1 MNLKHIIP
9 VLMTG
14 MALLFSSCEDGLDI
28 PKHGNMGGQE
38 DFYKTDTDAEQAVAS
53 MYASLNGAYYN
64 WFFVKNLLADDLWTG
79 GGSRGDNPDMERL
92 NEYTFDTDHGMIA
105 GVYSSMY
112 NIIYKAN
119 LIIEKVEPDTPV
131 KAQAVAEAYFF
142 RGWAHFEL
150 ASLWGTAPVVD
161 HLLQPDEYHQPNS
174 TTEELW
180 AQTESDFRTALNS
193 KALISKS
200 DINDVAATIR
210 VTPEVAQAMLG
221 KALLF
226 QGKYAEAAK
235 ELDAVINSGKYD
247 LYRGDLDKIGHAV
260 ANGCCE
266 AMIETQRRNDPEH
279 TWDTMTMEFIMMGW
293 RTSLLNLGGLN
304 EFIANGTY
312 GFMNPRKS
320 LYDAFV
326 AAEGA
331 NGYRLKATMR
341 TYDELSSEYGLSLV
355 SGERLVGHEGIFNWK
370 NRALKEDCIMDASYF
385 QGFQYINR
393 RIMRYAEV
401 LLLAA
406 EAHAMSGGT
415 KAAEYVNKIRERAH
429 LQPLANVTMEDIKNE
444 KRLELCFESVRF
456 QDLVRWGDAERVLAE
471 QGKQVPALKSD
482 GVNNAAFTNP
492 SYGFKSK
499 HKLLPI
505 PRKEIELNKNMKQ
518 NPEW

>member
-1 MNLKHIIP
+1 MKLKHIVP
-9 VLMTG
+9 ALMAG
-14 MALLFSSCEDGLDI
+14 VALLFSSCEDGLDI
-28 PKHGNMGGQE
+28 QKHGNMGGQD
-38 DFYKTDTDAEQAVAS
+38 DFYKTDADAEQAVAS
-53 MYASLNGAYYN
+53 MYTSLGGTYYN
-64 WFFVKNLLADDLWTG
+64 WFFVKNLISDDLWTG

-92 NEYTFDTDHGMIA
+92 NEYTYDTDHGMIA
-105 GVYSSMY
+105 GLYSGLY
-112 NIIYKAN
+112 GIIYKAN

-131 KAQAVAEAYFF
+131 KAQAVAEARFF

-150 ASLWGTAPVVD
+150 ASLWGSAPVVD
-161 HLLQPDEYHQPNS
+161 HLLQPGEYHQSNS
-174 TTEELW
+174 EPGKLW
-180 AQTESDFRTALNS
+180 EQAETDFRAAIDS

-200 DINDVAATIR
+200 DVNDAAATIR
-210 VTPEVAQAMLG
+210 ITPEVAQAMLG
-221 KALLF
+221 KTLLF
-226 QGKYAEAAK
+226 QGKYAEAAA
-235 ELDAVINSGKYD
+235 ELDKVINSGKYD
-247 LYRGDLDKIGHAV
+247 LYRGDLDKLHHAV

-266 AMIETQRRNDPEH
+266 AMIEVQHRNDPEH
-279 TWDTMTMEFIMMGW
+279 TWDKMSMEYLMMGW
-293 RTSLLNLGGLN
+293 RTALLNMGSLN
-304 EFIANGTY
+304 EISSGTY

-341 TYDELSSEYGLSLV
+341 TYDELKNDYGMSVV

-393 RIMRYAEV
+393 RVMRYAEV

-415 KAAEYVNKIRERAH
+415 KAAEYVNKVRERAR
-429 LQPLANVTMEDIKNE
+429 LQPLASVTMDDIKRE
-444 KRLELCFESVRF
+444 KRLELCFEGVRF
-456 QDLVRWGDAERVLAE
+456 QDLVRWGDAERAMGE
-471 QGKQVPALKSD
+471 QGKNVPALSTN
-482 GVNNAAFTNP
+482 GVENAAFTN
-492 SYGFKSK
+492 SAYGFKSK

-505 PRKEIELNKNMKQ
+505 PRKELELNKNMSQ